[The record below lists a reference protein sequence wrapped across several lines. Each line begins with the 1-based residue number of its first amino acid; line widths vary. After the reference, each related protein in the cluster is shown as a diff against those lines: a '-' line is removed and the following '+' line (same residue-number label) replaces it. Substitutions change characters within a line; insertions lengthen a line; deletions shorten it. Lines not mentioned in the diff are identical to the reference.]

1 MAAAHFRGADQVLM
15 TRRKPNLFLIGTM
28 KSGTTYLRKLLNA
41 HPDIFMCDP
50 DEPSYFVDPRWLR
63 TLYPEMWERGLWR
76 SEGRY
81 LDLFRP
87 AGDARILGEA
97 STNYTMLPL
106 LWGVP
111 QRIAA
116 FNPEAR
122 FIYLLRDLVERT
134 ISHYWHVARH
144 HAEHRP
150 IAEAVRRDPQFVAV
164 SHYAMQLR
172 PFLERFGHER
182 IAVLIHEQLVAD
194 PRGVMGNL
202 YRWLGVNAAWADVS
216 EFSEPENLNP
226 RNSRRTRLGRNTTA
240 AAAGPGPEGRHG
252 PDSGV
257 GPRSA
262 ASSDHAGS
270 TPARHRPDRSGG
282 TPASQAEAADRR
294 LGGGARLQ
302 LPRMDN
308 AVWHILLR
316 DTDSAA
322 GASPS
327 ASVDHREAIA
337 RATVT
342 LAFYRHPLWV
352 RLSL

>member
-1 MAAAHFRGADQVLM
+1 M
-15 TRRKPNLFLIGTM
+15 TRRKPNLFLIGAM

-41 HPDIFMCDP
+41 HPDIFYVRPRRAELFCRPAAAEDALP
-50 DEPSYFVDPRWLR
+50 RDVGTRPVAERGALSGSVPPRRQGADPR
-63 TLYPEMWERGLWR
+63 RGQHQLHHAAT
-76 SEGRY
+76 SMG
-81 LDLFRP
+81 
-87 AGDARILGEA
+87 G
-97 STNYTMLPL
+97 S
-106 LWGVP
+106 

-122 FIYLLRDLVERT
+122 FIYLLRDPVERT
-134 ISHYWHVARH
+134 ISHYWHVVRH

-172 PFLERFGHER
+172 PLLERFGHER
-182 IAVLIHEQLVAD
+182 VAVLIHEQLVAD

-202 YRWLGVNAAWADVS
+202 YRGLGGCVRVLRTRERD
-216 EFSEPENLNP
+216 P
-226 RNSRRTRLGRNTTA
+226 RSGRRTRLGRNTTA
-240 AAAGPGPEGRHG
+240 AAAGPSPEGRHG
-252 PDSGV
+252 PDSGI

-270 TPARHRPDRSGG
+270 APARHRPDRSGG
-282 TPASQAEAADRR
+282 IPASQAEAADRR

-316 DTDSAA
+316 DTDPAA

-342 LAFYRHPLWV
+342 LGL
-352 RLSL
+352 LSTSALGSPQPVMVASPQRCL